1 MTFMPLNFI
10 RHLHDPFGTLA
21 VLIEKI
27 AASSGRYLLCLGSTE
42 LSDREGISA
51 AGCDAQSRR
60 LTPAIDAEALCLGKT
75 VSAPSLPVSPAGI
88 VSPVVITRAVL
99 KLLGIE
105 PSIYDCGSFVIPQIE
120 HITVSRLPARCLST
134 GPAMSL
140 SLVQKLFDEGLK
152 VGAELGKNSGHL
164 IIAECVPG
172 GTTTALALLTALGYP
187 ANELV
192 SGSMPAPNLALRA
205 SLVQEAL
212 KKSGASVEHFQ
223 SEPLS
228 AVAVCGDPMQPFVAG
243 LAAAASLHCPVVLGG
258 GSQMLAVYALIK
270 YLSLSTKLKVN
281 FSALLVATTKWVA
294 FDPACRSAE
303 LATLVGAPF
312 LASCPDFNQSKH
324 PGLSAYE
331 QGNVKEG
338 VGAGAV
344 MAVAGWKGFSE
355 MNIRTA
361 IDDSYEQM
369 VLNKVRA

>member
-1 MTFMPLNFI
+1 MTFMALNFI
-10 RHLHDPFGTLA
+10 RYLNDPFANLS
-21 VLIEKI
+21 VLTEEI

-42 LSDREGISA
+42 LSDQEGISA

-60 LTPAIDAEALCLGKT
+60 LTPAIDAEALCLGRT

-88 VSPVVITRAVL
+88 VSPVVLSRAAL
-99 KLLGIE
+99 QLLEIE
-105 PSIYDCGSFVIPQIE
+105 PLIYDCGSFVVPQIE
-120 HITVSRLPARCLST
+120 HITVNRTPARCLSAA
-134 GPAMSL
+134 PVMAL
-140 SLVQKLFDEGLK
+140 SLVQKLFSEGLRI
-152 VGAELGKNSGHL
+152 GAELGKNAGHL
-164 IIAECVPG
+164 ILAECVPG

-192 SGSMPAPNLALRA
+192 SGSMPAPNLTLRA
-205 SLVQEAL
+205 TLVQEAL
-212 KKSGASVEHFQ
+212 STSGYAAEHFQ
-223 SEPLS
+223 AEPLS

-243 LAAAASLHCPVVLGG
+243 LAAGASFYGPVILGG

-270 YLSLSTKLKVN
+270 HLSLNNKVKV
-281 FSALLVATTKWVA
+281 SLPSLLVATTKWVA

-303 LATLVGAPF
+303 LAALVGAPF

-324 PGLSAYE
+324 PGLRAYE

-369 VLNKVRA
+369 VLNKVPS